1 MWGVREKIHLLAGH
15 SFRVLRWEKS
25 MREVQL
31 VLSGRRSMRIPAEGT
46 HWHYHKELQLTYFTS
61 GEGTRFVGDRIEP
74 FHTGDLVFLGENLP
88 HYWHPRGQCSAV
100 SLQWHFPAAHPFWL
114 IPETASLVN
123 CFKAASRGI
132 RFSGGAASLIADL
145 LRQICA
151 TEGVERFGLLMR
163 VFSVLASALPPDRE
177 FISSQ
182 SFSLSPELRHQT
194 AMQSAIRF
202 LLANFRE
209 EVRLDQL
216 LEVTKMSKPT
226 FSRQFKKHSGKTLSS
241 FLQHVRLD
249 AVCRELAE
257 TDRPIIDVAMAG
269 GFSEI
274 SFFNRIFRR
283 SLCCS
288 PSQYR
293 TKAQAKRRKTKPPTG

>member
-1 MWGVREKIHLLAGH
+1 
-15 SFRVLRWEKS
+15 
-25 MREVQL
+25 MRDVQL
-31 VLSGRRSMRIPAEGT
+31 ILTGRRSTRIPSEGI
-46 HWHYHKELQLTYFTS
+46 HWHYHKELQLTFFLS

-88 HYWHPRGQCSAV
+88 HYWQPRGPCSAV
-100 SLQWHFPAAHPFWL
+100 SLQWHFSGAHPFWM
-114 IPETASLVN
+114 IPETASLVS
-123 CFKAASRGI
+123 CFKSAGRGI
-132 RFSGGAASLIADL
+132 RFSGAAAATIADL

-151 TEGVERFGLLMR
+151 TEGVERFGHLMR
-163 VFSVLASALPPDRE
+163 VFSVLAGAAPGDRE

-182 SFSLSPELRHQT
+182 SFSLAPQVRHQA

-209 EVRLDQL
+209 EVRLEQL
-216 LEVTKMSKPT
+216 LEVTRMSKPT
-226 FSRQFKKHSGKTLSS
+226 FSRQFKKHSGKTLST

-283 SLCCS
+283 SLRSS

-293 TKAQAKRRKTKPPTG
+293 SKAQAKRKKAELGTT